1 MGKKQKVILSL
12 GANENQES
20 NMQLAQYK
28 LERLLS
34 NQVIFSEM
42 MWTTP
47 IGIDSDR
54 FLNCLAVAHTHHS
67 FTQLHRALKQIERSL
82 GSLRAERKRGVVKM
96 DIDILLFGNSRY
108 HTDDWQRDYVRR
120 LLERMGEKTSVEN

>member
-47 IGIDSDR
+47 IGIDSDQ

-96 DIDILLFGNSRY
+96 DIDILLFGDSRY
-108 HTDDWQRDYVRR
+108 HIDDWQRNYVRR

>member
-82 GSLRAERKRGVVKM
+82 G
-96 DIDILLFGNSRY
+96 DSRY
-108 HTDDWQRDYVRR
+108 HIDDWQRNYVRR

>member
-96 DIDILLFGNSRY
+96 DIDILLFGDSRY
-108 HTDDWQRDYVRR
+108 LIDD
-120 LLERMGEKTSVEN
+120 

>member
-34 NQVIFSEM
+34 NQVIFSET

-96 DIDILLFGNSRY
+96 DIDILLFGDSRY
-108 HTDDWQRDYVRR
+108 HTDDWQRNYVRR

>member
-34 NQVIFSEM
+34 NQVIFSET

-96 DIDILLFGNSRY
+96 DIDILLFGDSRY
-108 HTDDWQRDYVRR
+108 HIDDWQRNYVRR

>member
-34 NQVIFSEM
+34 NQVIFSET

-82 GSLRAERKRGVVKM
+82 GSQRAERKRGVVKM
-96 DIDILLFGNSRY
+96 DIDILLFGDQRY
-108 HTDDWQRDYVRR
+108 HTSDWKRDYIRR